1 MLKKI
6 LIGVGIL
13 IAGLISFILY
23 GIFFPVSPPTT
34 TTFSAQGLDI
44 TVDYSQPS
52 KKGRVIFGDEGSE
65 ALQPYGTYWRL
76 GANSATEITF
86 SQDVRFADQAVA
98 AGTYRMYAVPGA
110 SSFEISLNSE
120 LEVFLGVQEP
130 DYSKD
135 VVKVSAPVSSP
146 STEVETFMI
155 SFEESGS
162 EILMNIAWDMT
173 IVTVPIS
180 VR

>member
-1 MLKKI
+1 MFKKI
-6 LIGVGIL
+6 AIGLGIIFL
-13 IAGLISFILY
+13 GFAGFILY
-23 GIFFPVSPPTT
+23 GILFPISPPTT
-34 TTFSAQGLDI
+34 STFSGQGLDI

-52 KKGRVIFGDEGSE
+52 KKGRLIFGEEGSE
-65 ALQPYGTYWRL
+65 ALQTYGNYWRL

-86 SQDVRFADQAVA
+86 SKDVNFAGQAIA
-98 AGTYRMYAVPGA
+98 AGTYRIYAVPGA
-110 SSFEISLNSE
+110 ESFEISLNSQ
-120 LEVFLGVQEP
+120 LGVFLGAQEP

-135 VVKVSAPVSSP
+135 VVKVNAPVSSP
-146 STEVETFMI
+146 STEVETFTI

-180 VR
+180 VQ

>member
-1 MLKKI
+1 MFKKI
-6 LIGVGIL
+6 AIGLGIIIL
-13 IAGLISFILY
+13 GFVVFILY
-23 GIFFPVSPPTT
+23 GILFPISPPTT
-34 TTFSAQGLDI
+34 STFSGQGLDI

-52 KKGRVIFGDEGSE
+52 KKGRLIFGEEGSE
-65 ALQPYGTYWRL
+65 ALQTYGNYWRL

-86 SQDVRFADQAVA
+86 SKDVNFAGQAIA

-120 LEVFLGVQEP
+120 LEVFLGVEEP

-146 STEVETFMI
+146 STEVETFTI
-155 SFEESGS
+155 SFEESGP
-162 EILMNIAWDMT
+162 EILMNIAWGMT

-180 VR
+180 VQ

>member
-1 MLKKI
+1 MFKKI
-6 LIGVGIL
+6 AIGLGIIFFGFVG
-13 IAGLISFILY
+13 FILY
-23 GIFFPVSPPTT
+23 GIFFPVSPAST

-52 KKGRVIFGDEGSE
+52 KKGRLIFGEEGSE
-65 ALQPYGTYWRL
+65 ALQTYGNYWRL

-86 SQDVRFADQAVA
+86 SKDVNFVGQAIA
-98 AGTYRMYAVPGA
+98 AGTYRIYAVPGA
-110 SSFEISLNSE
+110 ESFEISLNSQ
-120 LEVFLGVQEP
+120 LGVFLGAQEP

-135 VVKVSAPVSSP
+135 VVKVNAPVSSP
-146 STEVETFMI
+146 STEVETFTI

-180 VR
+180 VQ